1 MSFERR
7 IASLKVRLA
16 NLENEAGYLPTLYA
30 LRNVFFRKSDS
41 MAVPKGEPIVFINH
55 TTDINRLFNR
65 HDVVEGM
72 LGKPK
77 LVKVQGPVE
86 KLINMNR
93 KVYLSIDDNVNEAK
107 LKQLAKLIKGYP
119 RATFIVLVD

>member
-16 NLENEAGYLPTLYA
+16 NLEDEAGYLPMLYA

-41 MAVPKGEPIVFINH
+41 MAVPKGEPIVFINQ

-65 HDVVEGM
+65 HDAVG
-72 LGKPK
+72 GK